1 MLKNTKINLSSTQYW
16 SIKLDIH
23 PFYNTLLGRPW
34 IHMARVVAFSLHQ
47 CLKYTMKRMLIN
59 VKDEKTVFMIKNVVV
74 LFIEV
79 EDCRDK
85 NIYSF
90 KIMNAKWVSK
100 GAMLRKLKVF
110 ETVKMAANCFLKHGV
125 SFWYNPEIRMPKWVN
140 LMKLNAQTRDLIS
153 SISLRKMTISGSSV
167 TK

>member
-1 MLKNTKINLSSTQYW
+1 
-16 SIKLDIH
+16 
-23 PFYNTLLGRPW
+23 
-34 IHMARVVAFSLHQ
+34 
-47 CLKYTMKRMLIN
+47 
-59 VKDEKTVFMIKNVVV
+59 
-74 LFIEV
+74 
-79 EDCRDK
+79 
-85 NIYSF
+85 
-90 KIMNAKWVSK
+90 
-100 GAMLRKLKVF
+100 MLRKLKVF